1 VSETLILHSSWWLD
15 LPLSLILLWVA
26 WRLLATPDPH
36 QAVILFITFGLI
48 LALVWVRL
56 DAIDVALAEA
66 AIGSGL
72 TGAIL
77 WSALARMRDK
87 GDVRTG
93 SGHQEMENEDE
104 AGR

>member
-1 VSETLILHSSWWLD
+1 MAETLILHSSWWLD

-26 WRLLATPDPH
+26 RRLLATPDPH

-77 WSALARMRDK
+77 WSALARMRHK

-93 SGHQEMENEDE
+93 SAHQEMENEDE